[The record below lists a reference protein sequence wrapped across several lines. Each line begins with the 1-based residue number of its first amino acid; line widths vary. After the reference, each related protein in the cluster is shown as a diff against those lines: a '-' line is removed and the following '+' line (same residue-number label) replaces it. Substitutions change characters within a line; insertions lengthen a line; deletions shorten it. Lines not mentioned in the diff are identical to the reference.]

1 MPLPEHRPR
10 PPNSAGSRR
19 SARRAAASDGNGP
32 PRLFVHTFEGLA
44 VISQL
49 TGTVLSVGA
58 SAVVLDVAGV
68 GYRLLSTPATL
79 TGLRAG
85 QDASLATH
93 LVVREDSLTLFGFES
108 GHERDMFETLQ
119 SVQGVGPRLAL
130 ALLSVLDPHALA
142 TAVAAGDRKAL
153 ERVPGVGAKVAA
165 RLLLELGGKLVLP
178 EGTAPVSK
186 AVPDSREQVVDAL
199 VSLGWQARAAAAAV
213 DAASPGPVTPEAV
226 PLVLRAALQSLG
238 GPRG

>member
-1 MPLPEHRPR
+1 
-10 PPNSAGSRR
+10 
-19 SARRAAASDGNGP
+19 
-32 PRLFVHTFEGLA
+32 

-68 GYRLLSTPATL
+68 GYRLLATPATL
-79 TGLRAG
+79 AGLRAG
-85 QDASLATH
+85 HKASLATH
-93 LVVREDSLTLFGFES
+93 LVVREDSLTLFGFDDA
-108 GHERDMFETLQ
+108 HERDMFETLQ

-165 RLLLELGGKLVLP
+165 RLLLELGGKLSLP
-178 EGTAPVSK
+178 EGSAPAS
-186 AVPDSREQVVDAL
+186 AAPDSREQVVEAL
-199 VSLGWQARAAAAAV
+199 VSLGWQARAASAAV
-213 DAASPGPVTPEAV
+213 DSVATGPVSAADV
-226 PLVLRAALQSLG
+226 PVVLRAALQSLG
-238 GPRG
+238 GTRG

>member
-1 MPLPEHRPR
+1 M
-10 PPNSAGSRR
+10 
-19 SARRAAASDGNGP
+19 
-32 PRLFVHTFEGLA
+32 
-44 VISQL
+44 ISQL

-68 GYRLLSTPATL
+68 GYRLLATPATL
-79 TGLRAG
+79 AGLHTG
-85 QDASLATH
+85 QHSSLATH
-93 LVVREDSLTLFGFES
+93 LVVREDSLTLFGFDS
-108 GHERDMFETLQ
+108 THERDMFETLQ

-178 EGTAPVSK
+178 AGAAPLSI

-199 VSLGWQARAAAAAV
+199 VSLGWQARAASAAV
-213 DAASPGPVTPEAV
+213 DAASPGPVTPDAV
-226 PLVLRAALQSLG
+226 PAVLRAALQSLG

>member
-1 MPLPEHRPR
+1 M
-10 PPNSAGSRR
+10 
-19 SARRAAASDGNGP
+19 RRAVVSDGGQTHKV
-32 PRLFVHTFEGLA
+32 FVHTFERLA

-79 TGLRAG
+79 MTLRSG
-85 QDASLATH
+85 QNASLATH
-93 LVVREDSLTLFGFES
+93 LVVREDSLTLYGFES

-130 ALLSVLDPHALA
+130 ALLSVLDPHSLA

-178 EGTAPVSK
+178 EGEAPPSG
-186 AVPDSREQVVDAL
+186 AVPDAREQVVEAL
-199 VSLGWQARAAAAAV
+199 VSLGWQMRAAAAAV
-213 DAASPGPVTPEAV
+213 DAASPGPVTTEAV
-226 PLVLRAALQSLG
+226 PTVLRAALQSLG

>member
-1 MPLPEHRPR
+1 M
-10 PPNSAGSRR
+10 
-19 SARRAAASDGNGP
+19 
-32 PRLFVHTFEGLA
+32 
-44 VISQL
+44 ISQL
-49 TGTVLSVGA
+49 TGTVLSVDA

-68 GYRLLSTPATL
+68 GYRLLATPAAL
-79 TGLRAG
+79 AGLRAG
-85 QDASLATH
+85 QHASLATH
-93 LVVREDSLTLFGFES
+93 LVVREDSLTLFGFDS

-153 ERVPGVGAKVAA
+153 ERVPGVGAKVGA

-178 EGTAPVSK
+178 EGAPPMTV
-186 AVPDSREQVVDAL
+186 AVPDSREQVVEAL

-213 DAASPGPVTPEAV
+213 DAASPGPVTADAV
-226 PLVLRAALQSLG
+226 PVVLRAALQSLG